1 MSPLDLLMAAPLGFM
16 AAALMLGPSGR
27 WLILLAA
34 PLMAGLA
41 LWLALLPPD
50 AAYLVGQWDLPL
62 GILLRADGVASA
74 TTGAASSAKAT
85 GGWRTTVR

>member
-1 MSPLDLLMAAPLGFM
+1 MAAPLGFM

-50 AAYLVGQWDLPL
+50 AAYLVGRGTCRW
-62 GILLRADGVASA
+62 
-74 TTGAASSAKAT
+74 ASSCAPT
-85 GGWRTTVR
+85 GWRG